1 MQGEVPEND
10 GVHGRTRR
18 RLRKTHLGDGE
29 ERERVWPRLSS
40 LCAFE
45 LFCEASY
52 IWVGMPSPRIPS
64 FFFFFFFI
72 RHTRTGRSG

>member
-45 LFCEASY
+45 LF
-52 IWVGMPSPRIPS
+52 G
-64 FFFFFFFI
+64 
-72 RHTRTGRSG
+72 